1 MFVAHQHPDGVGGGP
16 LAVQVAADGSRVTAF
31 GCQRSAVEPAAG
43 HAHLGNAAVRPD
55 LHPLGAALP
64 GIHAAVGG
72 AVIEDVVLPV
82 DAFQPAVVV
91 AEGVAG
97 FLAGKQVTVAHHHAA
112 IAESAVGPVAD
123 RVAQLVAGNGRVNK
137 VVFSAD
143 LADGAGLKQ
152 FVPGKAGAPG
162 MAHGGQQAARFGAQ
176 GEHIILQRHDHR
188 GFLRLDRLLFGARS
202 VAGIQ
207 VDGAVLVP
215 EHAGVKGDGIP
226 RALPQDATLPVPHH
240 AVEHI
245 VPGGGIAYRHADGLH
260 LVVGAVV
267 EVVAPILALY
277 HVGAHSSCSPWGMRG
292 SWVRW

>member
-1 MFVAHQHPDGVGGGP
+1 M
-16 LAVQVAADGSRVTAF
+16 
-31 GCQRSAVEPAAG
+31 
-43 HAHLGNAAVRPD
+43 
-55 LHPLGAALP
+55 
-64 GIHAAVGG
+64 
-72 AVIEDVVLPV
+72 
-82 DAFQPAVVV
+82 
-91 AEGVAG
+91 
-97 FLAGKQVTVAHHHAA
+97 
-112 IAESAVGPVAD
+112 
-123 RVAQLVAGNGRVNK
+123 AGNGRVNK

-277 HVGAHSSCSPWGMRG
+277 HVGGPQFVFPVGHAGVLGAVVDNPLVPPVRQVGDRG
-292 SWVRW
+292 RPADIIVFAELSAVKAVMAAIEIQPVPEHMGLPVGNVFIQRQIGVHRLPFALLFHLQASFRG